1 MGKRKIEMTKIENR
15 LNSQITFYK
24 RKKGLI
30 KKSLELALLCDVEVF
45 LVIVDKKHKLS
56 ITSSKY
62 SPEKF
67 INSYLKN
74 LSHKKI
80 KEKFSLEDY
89 KKTFKNEKDI
99 ISINEN
105 KEVLNINNDYQTK
118 ENEKKS
124 LNDIKND
131 LQIRINI
138 PTLKINNIVSENSTQ
153 TLQNS
158 LESNVDNND
167 NKSSITLSDKKIKL
181 YPIKIPQKTINQ
193 NKSVSITNNN
203 KEQFLNEKKN
213 KNNFTPQKNELLQV
227 TTPLFTPQADSYNFN
242 NPFFQTPDKKD
253 FNYNFSPLNIPNDIN
268 ETILTNTP
276 STFPKVDNLIDDKNN
291 EKDLKGEENN
301 LFNFDINGCK
311 NQSYKNK

>member
-138 PTLKINNIVSENSTQ
+138 PKLKINNIVSENSTQ

-181 YPIKIPQKTINQ
+181 YPIKIPQK
-193 NKSVSITNNN
+193 
-203 KEQFLNEKKN
+203 
-213 KNNFTPQKNELLQV
+213 
-227 TTPLFTPQADSYNFN
+227 
-242 NPFFQTPDKKD
+242 
-253 FNYNFSPLNIPNDIN
+253 NYK
-268 ETILTNTP
+268 
-276 STFPKVDNLIDDKNN
+276 PK
-291 EKDLKGEENN
+291 
-301 LFNFDINGCK
+301 
-311 NQSYKNK
+311 

>member
-56 ITSSKY
+56 ITSSKH

-105 KEVLNINNDYQTK
+105 KEVLNINNDNQTK

-131 LQIRINI
+131 LQIRIKI
-138 PTLKINNIVSENSTQ
+138 PTLKVNNIVSENSTQ

-167 NKSSITLSDKKIKL
+167 NKSSITLSDKKLKL
-181 YPIKIPQKTINQ
+181 YPIKIPQTTINKI
-193 NKSVSITNNN
+193 KSDLNTNNY
-203 KEQFLNEKKN
+203 KEQFLNEKIN
-213 KNNFTPQKNELLQV
+213 QNNFTPQKNELLQV
-227 TTPLFTPQADSYNFN
+227 PTPLFTPQTDSYNFN
-242 NPFFQTPDKKD
+242 SPFFQTPDKKD

-276 STFPKVDNLIDDKNN
+276 STFPKIDNLINDKNN